1 MAHCS
6 AWRRRTAE
14 FAVALAVPT
23 EGPKILGYTQKYII
37 GFFMNHGLLLIQ
49 PKSGGGGD
57 AIAPRPPFSG
67 GPLAETYDSCTA
79 VLRYPLLLPQ
89 RSDFG

>member
-1 MAHCS
+1 
-6 AWRRRTAE
+6 
-14 FAVALAVPT
+14 
-23 EGPKILGYTQKYII
+23 
-37 GFFMNHGLLLIQ
+37 MNHGLLLIQ

-79 VLRYPLLLPQ
+79 VLRYYPRAAAALTLAKK
-89 RSDFG
+89 